1 MRDVILTDYIKFRVV
16 FENLDLK
23 YLLYIHMYIH
33 KSVRVRYMYLG
44 LL

>member
-23 YLLYIHMYIH
+23 YLLYIHMHIH